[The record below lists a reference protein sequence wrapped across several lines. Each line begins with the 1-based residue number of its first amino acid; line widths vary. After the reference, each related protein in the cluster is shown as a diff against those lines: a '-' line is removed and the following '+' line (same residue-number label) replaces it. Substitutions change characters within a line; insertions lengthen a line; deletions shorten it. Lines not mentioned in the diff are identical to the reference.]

1 MCGKSCGHPAA
12 NSAISSATF
21 QLLAIIF
28 AIAAAASSQF
38 VVSATFFSSSS
49 LSNAYVYFSFTSVCV
64 VSPFEATTCD
74 PYPAFIEGD
83 CRGLCPGLASSSSP
97 SARALLV
104 ALRGA
109 PSAGAAADA
118 FYSFAVIFWL
128 LHTTSTIMLACNMR
142 RKDQAA
148 VHTSCSEC
156 FSSTAVG
163 MTFCCLGFACFT
175 IAAAIGWGVFSS
187 LARLAFNY
195 VVSGGSGLGLG
206 WSSVSWFGGPGAAL
220 SGVGMAWALVALG
233 CELGARFCCQSWQ
246 PPSAGLAR
254 PGALGTTIVVQQP
267 WSVLQ
272 PNPLQPLYG
281 FSEGLPKQQQP
292 FPLGPPPGIAGPTP
306 APLAGLEYAPNPY
319 LNPAAHF
326 AMQPSLPQ
334 QPEKLV
340 EEAPPPQ
347 QQQQQQ
353 QQHQHQQ
360 QEPQQQQQQQQVGV
374 AVGLRPPPRPSP
386 ANCWTAVS
394 DGTQTCACRARG
406 PFYPSRT
413 HQSLR
418 ASLSHPRAR
427 TRTAPLPPPCLR
439 CRVSEPGHGADAV
452 GCAPWRRARAWA
464 GRAAAPAAVVAAPL
478 FLLYFSGRRARV
490 SPTILFASKRI
501 NPAPCRAAPPP
512 LPLK

>member
-21 QLLAIIF
+21 QILAIIF
-28 AIAAAASSQF
+28 AIAAAASTQF
-38 VVSATFFSSSS
+38 VASATTLSFSS
-49 LSNAYVYFSFTSVCV
+49 LSTAYVYFSFTSVCV
-64 VSPFEATTCD
+64 VLPFEATTCD

-109 PSAGAAADA
+109 PSAGAAAES
-118 FYSFAVIFWL
+118 FYSFAVICWL
-128 LHTTSTIMLACNMR
+128 LHATSTIMLACNMR

-148 VHTSCSEC
+148 PTSCSEC

-195 VVSGGSGLGLG
+195 VVSGGSGLGAG

-220 SGVGMAWALVALG
+220 SGVGMVWALVALG
-233 CELGARFCCQSWQ
+233 CELGARFCCQNWQ
-246 PPSAGLAR
+246 PPSAELVR

-267 WSVLQ
+267 WSVQQ

-281 FSEGLPKQQQP
+281 FSEGFPKQQQP
-292 FPLGPPPGIAGPTP
+292 FPGGPPPGIAGPNP
-306 APLAGLEYAPNPY
+306 AALPGFEYAPNPY
-319 LNPAAHF
+319 LVPAAHY
-326 AMQPSLPQ
+326 ALQPPLPQ
-334 QPEKLV
+334 QPEKQV
-340 EEAPPPQ
+340 EEAPQPQHQQPQ
-347 QQQQQQ
+347 QQQL
-353 QQHQHQQ
+353 
-360 QEPQQQQQQQQVGV
+360 EPQQQQQVGI

-394 DGTQTCACRARG
+394 DGKQTCACRARWN
-406 PFYPSRT
+406 PRP
-413 HQSLR
+413 HMHHSLG
-418 ASLSHPRAR
+418 R
-427 TRTAPLPPPCLR
+427 TRTHTHTLTHAPPHCLPLACAAQGIRIWARGRRSGLSPLAACL
-439 CRVSEPGHGADAV
+439 CPG
-452 GCAPWRRARAWA
+452 RARRRPRRSS
-464 GRAAAPAAVVAAPL
+464 GPYYTLLSCVACCVL
-478 FLLYFSGRRARV
+478 Q
-490 SPTILFASKRI
+490 TILSA
-501 NPAPCRAAPPP
+501 
-512 LPLK
+512 LED